1 MPREEVSLFYLVVR
15 KVMCKCLVVVLVFCA
30 LLRSRWKMTANLLAR
45 TSVWNWPIPE
55 NSLFV
60 KVSMHFVR
68 HALLHNLFSHVSWS
82 GHRKICSNTS
92 ESDQHMS
99 VRWVFA

>member
-15 KVMCKCLVVVLVFCA
+15 KVMCKCLVVV
-30 LLRSRWKMTANLLAR
+30 

-82 GHRKICSNTS
+82 EHRKICSNTS